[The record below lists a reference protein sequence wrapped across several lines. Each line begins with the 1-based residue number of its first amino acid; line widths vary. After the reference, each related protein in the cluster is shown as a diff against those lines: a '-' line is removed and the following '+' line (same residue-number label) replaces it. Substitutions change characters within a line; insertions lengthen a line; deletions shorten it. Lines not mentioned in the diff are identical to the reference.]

1 MTRFNMCSEKR
12 PTQPQRLSP
21 KAALYLV
28 LLFGAVNLFA
38 DMAYEGARSVTG
50 PFLATLGAS
59 GFIVGT
65 VAGLGELLGYAL
77 RLVSGR
83 WADRSNLYWP
93 ITLAGYL
100 VQMIAVTALALAGN
114 WPLAATFIVIERIG
128 KATRNPPRDVMLA
141 QAGTQMGRGW
151 AFGINEALDQFGAFV
166 GPLSVAAVLARQ
178 GSYRSA
184 FALLAI
190 PAIITLLLVLSARLA
205 FPNAGRVERR
215 PEPAVGP
222 AYPTAF
228 WWYLAASGLIGFGF
242 ADYSLIAYHFSKA
255 QILPSSWVPV
265 FYAVAMG
272 AGGIGSLLFGKLFDR
287 IGLIVLAPI
296 TLVVAA
302 YAPLVFLGGFGLALI
317 GTLLWGI
324 GLGAHE
330 SVMQAAVAH
339 LVPHERL
346 GSAYGLFGAA
356 FGVAWF
362 AGSVALGALYD
373 ISAAAAALLAAV
385 AQFLAILPLAIA
397 VRRLRKPDITN
408 LAL

>member
-1 MTRFNMCSEKR
+1 MRQPDNSQGATATR
-12 PTQPQRLSP
+12 RLSP
-21 KAALYLV
+21 RAALYLV

-59 GFIVGT
+59 GFVVGT
-65 VAGLGELLGYAL
+65 VAGFGELLGYTL

-100 VQMIAVTALALAGN
+100 VQMIAVPALALAGN
-114 WPLAATFIVIERIG
+114 WPLAAAFIVIERIG

-141 QAGTQMGRGW
+141 QAGTHMGRGW
-151 AFGINEALDQFGAFV
+151 AFGINEALDQLGAFI
-166 GPLSVAAVLARQ
+166 GPLVVAAVLARQ

-190 PAIITLLLVLSARLA
+190 PAIITLLLVLSARLT
-205 FPNAGRVERR
+205 FPDAGRVERR
-215 PEPAVGP
+215 AEPASGS

-228 WWYLAASGLIGFGF
+228 WWYLAAAGLVGFGF
-242 ADYSLIAYHFSKA
+242 ADYSLVAYHFSKA
-255 QILPSSWVPV
+255 QILPASWIPI
-265 FYAVAMG
+265 FYAAAMG
-272 AGGIGSLLFGKLFDR
+272 AGGIGALIFGKLFDR
-287 IGLIVLAPI
+287 IGLVVLVPVTVI
-296 TLVVAA
+296 VAA
-302 YAPLVFLGGFGLALI
+302 YAPLVFLGGSGLALA

-330 SVMQAAVAH
+330 SVMQATVAH

-346 GSAYGLFGAA
+346 GSAYGLFGAT

-373 ISAAAAALLAAV
+373 VSATDAALVAAAAQL
-385 AQFLAILPLAIA
+385 LAIA
-397 VRRLRKPDITN
+397 PLVMAVRGFKTS
-408 LAL
+408 